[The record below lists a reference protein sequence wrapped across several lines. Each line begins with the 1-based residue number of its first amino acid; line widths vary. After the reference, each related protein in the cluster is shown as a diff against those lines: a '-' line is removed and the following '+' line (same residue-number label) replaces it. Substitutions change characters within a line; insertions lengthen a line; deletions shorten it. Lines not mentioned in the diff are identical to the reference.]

1 MYESYSSYCS
11 YSTLHV
17 THVCIIFDFLQLIF
31 IFYCSGTCTC
41 ARTAVGFSCLAT
53 LIFMSCHVRRY
64 AYITCTCTHVQL
76 DCSLNDLK
84 AVLASS
90 RQMQMAD
97 LICYMKLRK
106 KIGLSAFIYFFPL
119 VE

>member
-1 MYESYSSYCS
+1 MYVMF
-11 YSTLHV
+11 LHV
-17 THVCIIFDFLQLIF
+17 PHMYMWVHVVCMYSWIAHPTDFRCPALKF
-31 IFYCSGTCTC
+31 EP
-41 ARTAVGFSCLAT
+41 RTLC
-53 LIFMSCHVRRY
+53 
-64 AYITCTCTHVQL
+64 
-76 DCSLNDLK
+76 LNDLR

-106 KIGLSAFIYFFPL
+106 KLGYVLLYFFPL